1 MTRIDK
7 TPVTLTG
14 VYQYSAPSYSG
25 YGYETR
31 YIYTMTA
38 DDGTVYVWKTTA
50 FMSVQVPYTG
60 KEGMHNFEDRK
71 GNPIDYA
78 PVNKGDRIV
87 ISASIKGDGEYN
99 GQPQTELT
107 RVSVKEIL
115 SKGKT
120 KEEIEAEREAERKA
134 KRQEQLDT
142 LGDGDFIWRMPYK
155 QYKERYADCETVI
168 GSYEKTNYYPATIQ
182 VIIRRGRLVPS
193 GVRGQHYSGYEF
205 FVYLE
210 DGSKIR
216 TCYRAVSEDN
226 AQKRCE
232 KDYPEAKEI
241 VGGKIFHYGCLTI
254 AQ

>member
-1 MTRIDK
+1 MTKIERA
-7 TPVTLTG
+7 TVQLTG

-25 YGYETR
+25 YGYEDR

-60 KEGMHNFEDRK
+60 KPGMHNFEDRK

-78 PVNKGDRIV
+78 PVNRGDRIV
-87 ISASIKGDGEYN
+87 ISASVKGESEYN

-120 KEEIEAEREAERKA
+120 KEEIEAEREAQRKA
-134 KRQEQLDT
+134 KRQEQLDS
-142 LGDGDFIWRMPYK
+142 LGEDDFIWRMPYK
-155 QYKERYADCETVI
+155 QFKERYADCETVF
-168 GSYEKTNYYPATIQ
+168 GSYEKHETNPATIE
-182 VIIRRGRLVPS
+182 VIIRSGRLVPS
-193 GVRGQHYSGYEF
+193 GVRGQHFHGYEF
-205 FVYLE
+205 FVYTT
-210 DGSKIR
+210 DGEKIR
-216 TCYRAVSEDN
+216 TCYRAVCEDN

-241 VGGKIFHYGCLTI
+241 VAGKIYHY
-254 AQ
+254 